1 MECVHMLYLYSLL
14 FHVDLLSVAELNRK
28 VGKLNQ
34 AKFGVTLTGL
44 LTIFQMR
51 FFEGSLDMSI
61 AVACAIEVENYLK
74 TRRFKHLYSCL
85 IFIGL

>member
-1 MECVHMLYLYSLL
+1 MGA
-14 FHVDLLSVAELNRK
+14 HVVPVQLTLPCRLTLCK